1 MRKFILPVLI
11 GFLFLLSNSLKSA
24 ELESKKN
31 ARFIPK
37 DTTWKSLSIRE
48 KIGQTMVM
56 LPDRKAELKL
66 GNGTLDG
73 FFKNYPVGA
82 FFMGYKLF
90 DGVKSEDRTEHLR
103 KAVVEYQQAS
113 RLPLIMQEDY
123 ETGLGLPGMTAF
135 PREMSIGATNNEK
148 MAYQYG
154 EGVAMESRSV
164 GVNWVLHPVCDLNLN
179 PFNPIANTRSISDN
193 PDKAIR
199 LLKQQVSGLQQN
211 GVAATI
217 KHFPGDGVDYRDQH
231 LLTSCNSLSKAD
243 WDKTFGKVYS
253 SLIQHGVACIM
264 PGHIS
269 LPAYQ
274 KTKIN
279 GFYPPATLSHELLT
293 DLLKGKLGFKGV
305 IVSDALVMAGFR
317 GYYKS
322 NVESEIKSFEA
333 GVDMMLWPSYEFMDS
348 VEMRIKRGEI
358 PISRLNDAV
367 QRVWAMKERFGLLKK
382 DRELIKPISADEI
395 SKFDKVAQDIA
406 DNAIT
411 LVRDTKKLLPLNPA
425 KKEKILMVGMAAS
438 CVRGNYPTQQIIK
451 LQKELIAK
459 GFNVDFQSDILYER
473 SFWSDELTNKYDKV
487 IFVANRYFHY
497 PPGPLQFWDNQ
508 AQTVWC
514 INSTDKSKVIFV
526 SLGSPYHTNE
536 YFERVSTIINAYSCD
551 DSTIRSVAKALSG
564 ELIMTGTTPVNLNL
578 DDVFDMKARI
588 KNIIK

>member
-11 GFLFLLSNSLKSA
+11 GFLFLYSNSLKSA

-73 FFKNYPVGA
+73 FFRNYPVGA

-90 DGVKSEDRTEHLR
+90 DGVKSEDKTEHLR

-148 MAYQYG
+148 MAFQYG
-154 EGVAMESRSV
+154 EGVAIESRSV

-199 LLKQQVSGLQQN
+199 LLKQQVNGLQQN

-322 NVESEIKSFEA
+322 NLESEIKSFEA

-348 VEMRIKRGEI
+348 VEVRIKRGEI

-411 LVRDTKKLLPLNPA
+411 LVRDTKKILPLNPS

-459 GFNVDFQSDILYER
+459 GFNVDFQNDILYER
-473 SFWSDELTNKYDKV
+473 SFWSDELTDKYDKV

-564 ELIMTGTTPVNLNL
+564 ELIMTGTSPVNLNL

>member
-1 MRKFILPVLI
+1 MRKFILQILT
-11 GFLFLLSNSLKSA
+11 GFLFLFSSLLTSA
-24 ELESKKN
+24 ELEKG
-31 ARFIPK
+31 RQIQFIPK
-37 DTTWKSLSIRE
+37 DTTWKSLSVRE

-56 LPDRKAELKL
+56 LPERKTELAL
-66 GNGTLDG
+66 GNGTLEG
-73 FFKNYPVGA
+73 FFRNYPVGA

-90 DGVKSEDRTEHLR
+90 DGVKSEDRTEHMR
-103 KAVVEYQQAS
+103 KAVLEYQQAS

-135 PREMSIGATNNEK
+135 PREMSIGATNDEK
-148 MAYQYG
+148 LAYQYG
-154 EGVAMESRSV
+154 EGVAIEARSV
-164 GVNWVLHPVCDLNLN
+164 GVNWVLHPVCDLNMN
-179 PFNPIANTRSISDN
+179 PFNPIVNTRSVSDN

-199 LLKQQVSGLQQN
+199 LLKQQINGLQQN
-211 GVAATI
+211 CVAATI
-217 KHFPGDGVDYRDQH
+217 KHFPGDGIDYRDQH

-253 SLIQHGVACIM
+253 SLIKHGVACIM

-279 GFYPPATLSHELLT
+279 GFYPPATLSKELLT

-322 NVESEIKSFEA
+322 NLESEIKSFEA
-333 GVDMMLWPSYEFMDS
+333 GVDMMLWPSYAFMDS
-348 VEMRIKRGEI
+348 VEVRIKRGEI
-358 PISRLNDAV
+358 PMSRLDDAV
-367 QRVWAMKERFGLLKK
+367 ERVWAMKERFGMLKK
-382 DRELIKPISADEI
+382 DRELIKPITANEI
-395 SKFDKVAQDIA
+395 SKFDKVAQEVA
-406 DNAIT
+406 DKSIT
-411 LVRDTKKLLPLNPA
+411 LVRDVKKLLPLNPA
-425 KKEKILMVGMAAS
+425 KNEKILMVSLAAP
-438 CVRGNYPTQQIIK
+438 CGRGDYPTQQIMK
-451 LQKELIAK
+451 LQKELISK
-459 GFNVDFQSDILYER
+459 GFNIDFQRDILYER
-473 SFWSDELTNKYDKV
+473 GFWSDELTDKYDKV

-551 DSTIRSVAKALSG
+551 DSTIKSVAKALSG
-564 ELIMTGTTPVNLNL
+564 ELIMSGISPVNLKI
-578 DDVFDMKARI
+578 DDVFDMKERI
-588 KNIIK
+588 KKIIK

>member
-11 GFLFLLSNSLKSA
+11 GFLFLFSNSLKSA

-31 ARFIPK
+31 VRFIPK

-73 FFKNYPVGA
+73 FFRNYPVGA

-90 DGVKSEDRTEHLR
+90 DGVKSEDKTDHLR

-154 EGVAMESRSV
+154 EGVAIESRSV

-199 LLKQQVSGLQQN
+199 LLKQQINGLQLN

-411 LVRDTKKLLPLNPA
+411 LVRDTKKILPLNPS

-473 SFWSDELTNKYDKV
+473 SFWSDELTDKYDKV

-564 ELIMTGTTPVNLNL
+564 ELIMTGTSPVNLNL

>member
-1 MRKFILPVLI
+1 MKRLAFIIFVSVI
-11 GFLFLLSNSLKSA
+11 FLNTLVAFKTA
-24 ELESKKN
+24 EVSG
-31 ARFIPK
+31 RQFTPK

-56 LPDRKAELKL
+56 LPDRKTELML
-66 GNGTLDG
+66 GGGTLDG

-90 DGVKSEDRTEHLR
+90 DGVKSEAKTEYLR
-103 KAVVEYQQAS
+103 KAVVEYQLAS

-135 PREMSIGATNNEK
+135 PREMSIGATNNEQL
-148 MAYQYG
+148 AYQYG
-154 EGVAMESRSV
+154 EGVAMEARSV

-179 PFNPIANTRSISDN
+179 PFNPIVNTRSISDN

-199 LLKQQVSGLQQN
+199 LLKQQINGLQSN

-243 WDKTFGKVYS
+243 WDKTYGKVYS
-253 SLIQHGVACIM
+253 ELIQNGVACIM

-279 GFYPPATLSHELLT
+279 GFYPPATLSKDLLT
-293 DLLKGKLGFKGV
+293 VLLKGKLGFKGV

-317 GYYKS
+317 GYYTS
-322 NVESEIKSFEA
+322 NLESEIKSFEA

-348 VEMRIKRGEI
+348 VEVRIKRGEI
-358 PISRLNDAV
+358 PMSRLNDAV
-367 QRVWAMKERFGLLKK
+367 KRVWAMKERFGLLKK
-382 DRELIKPISADEI
+382 DRELIKSISVDEI
-395 SKFDKVAQDIA
+395 SKYDKVAQEVA
-406 DNAIT
+406 DKSIT
-411 LVRDTKKLLPLNPA
+411 LVRDVKKLLPLKPN
-425 KKEKILMVGMAAS
+425 KKEKILMVSLVAPS
-438 CVRGNYPTQQIIK
+438 KRGDYPTQQIIK
-451 LQKELIAK
+451 LQQELISK
-459 GFNVDFQSDILYER
+459 GFNVDFQRDILYE
-473 SFWSDELTNKYDKV
+473 SGFWSDELTNKYDKV
-487 IFVANRYFHY
+487 IFVANRYFHF

-514 INSTDKSKVIFV
+514 INSTNKEKVIV
-526 SLGSPYHTNE
+526 ISLGSPYHANE

-551 DSTIRSVAKALSG
+551 DSTIKSVAKSLSG
-564 ELIMTGTTPVNLNL
+564 ELTMTGTSPVNLNL
-578 DDVFDMKARI
+578 DDVFDIKTRI

>member
-11 GFLFLLSNSLKSA
+11 GSLFLFSNSLKSA

-37 DTTWKSLSIRE
+37 DTMWKSLSIRE

-73 FFKNYPVGA
+73 FFRNYPVGA

-90 DGVKSEDRTEHLR
+90 DGVKSEDKTEHLR

-199 LLKQQVSGLQQN
+199 LLKQQINGLQQN

-231 LLTSCNSLSKAD
+231 LLTSSNSLSKAD

-348 VEMRIKRGEI
+348 VEVRIKRGEI

-367 QRVWAMKERFGLLKK
+367 QRVWAMKERFGLLKR
-382 DRELIKPISADEI
+382 DRELIKSISADEI

-411 LVRDTKKLLPLNPA
+411 LVRDSKKILPLNPA

-473 SFWSDELTNKYDKV
+473 SFWSDELTDKYDKV

-564 ELIMTGTTPVNLNL
+564 ELIMTGTSPVNLNL

>member
-1 MRKFILPVLI
+1 MKRLVHRILVI
-11 GFLFLLSNSLKSA
+11 GFFLNTLVANKASEISGKQ
-24 ELESKKN
+24 
-31 ARFIPK
+31 FTPK

-56 LPDRKAELKL
+56 LPDRKTELML
-66 GNGTLDG
+66 GNGTLEG
-73 FFKNYPVGA
+73 FFKHYPVGA

-90 DGVKSEDRTEHLR
+90 DGVKNEDKTEHLR
-103 KAVVEYQQAS
+103 KAVLEYQNAS

-123 ETGLGLPGMTAF
+123 ETGIGLPGMTAF

-148 MAYQYG
+148 LAYQYG
-154 EGVAMESRSV
+154 EGVAIEARSV

-179 PFNPIANTRSISDN
+179 PFNPIVNTRSISDN

-199 LLKQQVSGLQQN
+199 LLKQQINGLQQN

-231 LLTSCNSLSKAD
+231 LLTSSNSLSKKD
-243 WDKTFGKVYS
+243 WDKTFGKVYGE
-253 SLIQHGVACIM
+253 LIKEGVACIM

-274 KTKIN
+274 KTNIH
-279 GFYPPATLSHELLT
+279 GFYPPATLSKDLLT

-322 NVESEIKSFEA
+322 NLESEIKSFEA

-348 VEMRIKRGEI
+348 LEVRIKRGEI
-358 PISRLNDAV
+358 PINRLNDAV

-382 DRELIKPISADEI
+382 DRELIKPMSANEI
-395 SKFDKVAQDIA
+395 SKFDKVAQEVA
-406 DNAIT
+406 DKSIT
-411 LVRDTKKLLPLNPA
+411 LVRDVKKLLPLNPA

-459 GFNVDFQSDILYER
+459 GFNVDFQNDILYER
-473 SFWSDELTNKYDKV
+473 SFWSDELTDKYDKV

-514 INSTDKSKVIFV
+514 INSTNKEKVVIV
-526 SLGSPYHTNE
+526 SLGSPYHANE

-551 DSTIRSVAKALSG
+551 DSTIKSVAKALSG
-564 ELIMTGTTPVNLNL
+564 ELVMTGTSPVNLNL
-578 DDVFDMKARI
+578 KDVFDIKTRI

>member
-11 GFLFLLSNSLKSA
+11 GSLFLFSNSLKSA

-37 DTTWKSLSIRE
+37 DTMWKSLSIRE

-73 FFKNYPVGA
+73 FFRNYPVGA

-90 DGVKSEDRTEHLR
+90 DGVKSEDKTEHLR

-199 LLKQQVSGLQQN
+199 LLKQQINGLQQN

-231 LLTSCNSLSKAD
+231 LLTSSNSLSKAD

-348 VEMRIKRGEI
+348 VEVRIKRGEI

-367 QRVWAMKERFGLLKK
+367 QRVWAMKERFGLLKR
-382 DRELIKPISADEI
+382 DRELIKSISADEI

-411 LVRDTKKLLPLNPA
+411 LVRDSKKILPLNPA

-473 SFWSDELTNKYDKV
+473 SFWSDELTDKYDKV

-564 ELIMTGTTPVNLNL
+564 ELIITGTSPVNLNL

>member
-1 MRKFILPVLI
+1 MKKTIIILI
-11 GFLFLLSNSLKSA
+11 ISGFLQNINLSAQKTVSSIYN
-24 ELESKKN
+24 
-31 ARFIPK
+31 FIPK
-37 DTTWKSLSIRE
+37 DTSWKNLSIRE

-56 LPDRKAELKL
+56 LPDRKTEMIL

-73 FFKNYPVGA
+73 FFKHYPVGA

-103 KAVVEYQQAS
+103 KAVAEYQKAS
-113 RLPLIMQEDY
+113 KLPLIMQEDY

-135 PREMSIGATNNEK
+135 PREMSIGATNNEQL
-148 MAYQYG
+148 AYQYG
-154 EGVAMESRSV
+154 EGIAFESRSV

-179 PFNPIANTRSISDN
+179 PFNPIVNTRSISDN

-199 LLKQQVSGLQQN
+199 LLKQQINGLQQN

-231 LLTSCNSLSKAD
+231 LLTSCNSLSKSD
-243 WDKTFGKVYS
+243 WDKTYGKVYKE
-253 SLIQHGVACIM
+253 LILNGVSCIM

-279 GFYPPATLSHELLT
+279 GFYPPATLSKELLT

-322 NVESEIKSFEA
+322 NLESEIKSFEA
-333 GVDMMLWPSYEFMDS
+333 GVDMMLWPSYAFMDS
-348 VEMRIKRGEI
+348 VEARIKRGEI
-358 PISRLNDAV
+358 PMSRLDDAV

-382 DRELIKPISADEI
+382 NRELIKPISVDDI
-395 SKFDKVAQDIA
+395 SKYDKVAQEISDKS
-406 DNAIT
+406 IT
-411 LVRDTKKLLPLNPA
+411 LVRDVKKLLPLKSE
-425 KKEKILMVGMAAS
+425 KKEKILVVSLAAPS
-438 CVRGNYPTQQIIK
+438 KRGDYPTQQIIK
-451 LQKELIAK
+451 LQQELISK
-459 GFNVDFQSDILYER
+459 GFNVDFQRDILYE
-473 SFWSDELTNKYDKV
+473 SGFWSDELTDKYDKV
-487 IFVANRYFHY
+487 IFVTNRYFHY

-514 INSTDKSKVIFV
+514 INSTNKEKVIVV
-526 SLGSPYHTNE
+526 SLGSPYHANE

-564 ELIMTGTTPVNLNL
+564 ELVMTGKSPVDLNM
-578 DDVFDMKARI
+578 DDIFDIKARI

>member
-11 GFLFLLSNSLKSA
+11 GFLFLFSNSLKSA

-31 ARFIPK
+31 VRFIPK

-73 FFKNYPVGA
+73 FFRNYPVGA

-90 DGVKSEDRTEHLR
+90 DGVKSEDKTDHLR

-154 EGVAMESRSV
+154 EGVAIESRSV

-199 LLKQQVSGLQQN
+199 LLKQQVNGLQQN

-253 SLIQHGVACIM
+253 NLIQHGVACIM

-279 GFYPPATLSHELLT
+279 GFYPPATLSKELLT

-411 LVRDTKKLLPLNPA
+411 LVRDTKKILPLNPS

-473 SFWSDELTNKYDKV
+473 SFWSDELTDKYDKV

-564 ELIMTGTTPVNLNL
+564 ELIMTGTSPVNLNL

>member
-1 MRKFILPVLI
+1 MRKFILTVLI
-11 GFLFLLSNSLKSA
+11 GFLFLFSNSLKSA

-31 ARFIPK
+31 ARFIAK

-56 LPDRKAELKL
+56 LPDRKTELML
-66 GNGTLDG
+66 GNGTLEG

-90 DGVKSEDRTEHLR
+90 DGVKSEDKTDHLR

-123 ETGLGLPGMTAF
+123 ETGLGLPGLTAF

-154 EGVAMESRSV
+154 EGVAIESLSV

-199 LLKQQVSGLQQN
+199 LLKQQVNGLQQN

-243 WDKTFGKVYS
+243 WDKTYGKVYRE
-253 SLIQHGVACIM
+253 LIQNGVACIM

-279 GFYPPATLSHELLT
+279 GFYPPATLSKELLT

-322 NVESEIKSFEA
+322 NLESEIKSFEA
-333 GVDMMLWPSYEFMDS
+333 GVDMMLWPSYAFMDS
-348 VEMRIKRGEI
+348 VEVRIKRGEI

-406 DNAIT
+406 DKAIT
-411 LVRDTKKLLPLNPA
+411 LVRDTKKILPLNPA

-473 SFWSDELTNKYDKV
+473 SFWSDELTDKYDKV

-564 ELIMTGTTPVNLNL
+564 ELVMTGISPVNLNL
-578 DDVFDMKARI
+578 DDVFDMKGRI